1 MSETSTSS
9 GVVVD
14 GVAGRRDA
22 PVVRE
27 TLTRV
32 LAREGRSTL
41 ARVEL
46 AASELARF
54 EASPAVVERLETI
67 RAAVSEIDAMLGKI
81 DLLAGPPK
89 RDLWPTLEV
98 EPVWR
103 RVLARLAPTLVARG
117 VEARL
122 EATGGA
128 ARVAMPEAT
137 LEAIF
142 CAYVRLVLPSAARS
156 GRLTIAI
163 EAAGGTIR
171 VARIADRTAGG
182 SADPDPHTRSA
193 GPEQAD
199 DEALVEF
206 EVLLAEWGGA
216 LADSGA
222 QLGPEAPASDREG
235 SEDGSARDWVFWLPE
250 AESHV

>member
-1 MSETSTSS
+1 MIGDESSAQSGTSS
-9 GVVVD
+9 SG
-14 GVAGRRDA
+14 A
-22 PVVRE
+22 PTRPAVRE

-54 EASPAVVERLETI
+54 EASPAVAERLDTI
-67 RAAVSEIDAMLGKI
+67 RSAVSEIDAMLGKI

-89 RDLWPTLEV
+89 SDLWPAVEV

-103 RVLARLAPTLVARG
+103 RVLARLSPTLCARG
-117 VEARL
+117 IEARL
-122 EATGGA
+122 ATTAGR
-128 ARVAMPEAT
+128 ARVALPEAT

-142 CAYVRLVLPSAARS
+142 CAYVRLLLPAVARS
-156 GRLTIAI
+156 GRLVIEIA
-163 EAAGGTIR
+163 ATDGTVR
-171 VARIADRTAGG
+171 VARAGDLPVAG
-182 SADPDPHTRSA
+182 HLDLDPDERSGLPERA
-193 GPEQAD
+193 G

-216 LADSGA
+216 LARARAQPGMKADDTAGDGA
-222 QLGPEAPASDREG
+222 
-235 SEDGSARDWVFWLPE
+235 EDGSSGRWVFWLPE
-250 AESHV
+250 AGSDV